1 MSKGSSV
8 QHVVS
13 ASDWDDFI
21 AVCYFGGE
29 HKGDWL
35 NRCIRRAYLDMSRTL
50 HGMAVFGQPHP
61 DWQTSMAC
69 LLKQQLRVL
78 TETPEWTQKGFDSW
92 HEACVASLQQLS
104 DRLGYAP
111 QLGGDGS
118 SRTRFTVGQAQK
130 WINMSIKYAIA
141 LGERRVPGFHC
152 VYDVAHVALD
162 NVVLERLTEL
172 GMSPLGCA
180 WSRLDEYNRYMQ
192 CQQWVRDHFRDE
204 RSLEVE
210 YQLWQSG
217 LGNAGESG
225 EQKEVNDG

>member
-1 MSKGSSV
+1 MNKGSSV

-29 HKGDWL
+29 DKGDWL
-35 NRCIRRAYLDMSRTL
+35 NRCVRRAYLDMSRTL
-50 HGMAVFGQPHP
+50 HGMAVFGRPHP

-141 LGERRVPGFHC
+141 LGEHRVPRFYR
-152 VYDVAHVALD
+152 VYDVTHVALD
-162 NVVLERLTEL
+162 NVVLERLEKG
-172 GMSPLGCA
+172 GMPSLDCA
-180 WSRLDEYNRYMQ
+180 WSRLDDYTRYME
-192 CQQWVRDHFRDE
+192 CQQWVRDRFRDE
-204 RSLEVE
+204 CPLEVE
-210 YQLWQSG
+210 YRLWQEAP
-217 LGNAGESG
+217 LIAGESG
-225 EQKEVNDG
+225 KQ